1 MCKSFVI
8 RGGSV
13 FLTTAAAIVML
24 PAGAATAQLIA
35 FEAFDIPAD
44 QELGG
49 KSGATSTGW
58 DGNWLNFNGVA
69 SGNVT
74 SGSLARPTG
83 TESFSRAHRKQCL
96 RHGPSRE
103 PPPKCWHP
111 LPIRH
116 FAGGQLPREPLRW
129 LRFGFNI
136 TFNVTSNC
144 CGGGTT
150 ISFGQVPNSTTENNG
165 NWAIPN
171 GSITQLDTGNSF
183 TTGVDAIVLELT
195 YNVDGDNDL
204 LRVWFDT
211 DPHTQPPTFST
222 QSLNFGVAS
231 ERFIVGFNSS
241 NNFSGSSL
249 AFDELRVGRTLGDVT
264 IPEPGTRRSLRWD
277 SPASGHCAGAAES
290 SGKLWRHRLP
300 LAARIGFQRR
310 MQRRELG
317 AAGDAELLEDVAQMR
332 ANRAE
337 AHAKLPGDIGVLMAG
352 SGEADGAPFRRRES
366 GELSHGA
373 SDFMMRTRRK
383 SQLHGE

>member
-1 MCKSFVI
+1 MHAAMCKSFVI

-24 PAGAATAQLIA
+24 PAGTATAQLIA

-58 DGNWLNFNGVA
+58 DGTWLNFNGVA
-69 SGNVT
+69 SGNVV
-74 SGSLARPTG
+74 SGSLARPVG
-83 TESFSRAHRKQCL
+83 TEGFFPEPTGNSVFVTGLQGNRRQSVGTLSPSASSLAVSFLARPFV
-96 RHGPSRE
+96 G
-103 PPPKCWHP
+103 
-111 LPIRH
+111 
-116 FAGGQLPREPLRW
+116 FAS
-129 LRFGFNI
+129 GFNI

-165 NWAIPN
+165 NWAISN

-183 TTGVDAIVLELT
+183 TDGVDAIVLELT

-222 QSLNFGVAS
+222 QSFNFGVAS

-264 IPEPGTRRSLRWD
+264 IPEPGTAALLAMGFASLGSLRRR
-277 SPASGHCAGAAES
+277 G
-290 SGKLWRHRLP
+290 GKL
-300 LAARIGFQRR
+300 G
-310 MQRRELG
+310 
-317 AAGDAELLEDVAQMR
+317 
-332 ANRAE
+332 
-337 AHAKLPGDIGVLMAG
+337 
-352 SGEADGAPFRRRES
+352 
-366 GELSHGA
+366 
-373 SDFMMRTRRK
+373 
-383 SQLHGE
+383 